1 MICRSNIANAKHI
14 VQIDCCSKSY
24 QVSDLGNSRYIAIV
38 GTVLE
43 ASFTI
48 SNYAANI
55 ICTIHHCTVFA
66 VADVARSCSC
76 NSACI
81 FSSFYRTVCQDFD
94 VFNSTFLKTS
104 CQYSCTKFISVL
116 HLRIVESD
124 VLDTATISIA
134 EETSKYIGGIDV

>member
-66 VADVARSCSC
+66 VADVARSSSC

-81 FSSFYRTVCQDFD
+81 FCSFYRTVCQDFD
-94 VFNSTFLKTS
+94 VFNSTLKTS

-124 VLDTATISIA
+124 VLDTAIFSIA
-134 EETSKYIGGIDV
+134 EETFKHKGAIDV